1 MFKTEGP
8 QYNGGIADGIGRHSR
23 FFILSLFECTGIYPR
38 INRTTKPYQHR
49 QKLFVKPKNMNIEV
63 NIYVCLK

>member
-1 MFKTEGP
+1 MFKTKGP
-8 QYNGGIADGIGRHSR
+8 QYKGGIADGIGRHSR

-49 QKLFVKPKNMNIEV
+49 QTYLLNQRT
-63 NIYVCLK
+63 

>member
-1 MFKTEGP
+1 MFKTKGP
-8 QYNGGIADGIGRHSR
+8 QYKGGIADGIGRHSR

-49 QKLFVKPKNMNIEV
+49 QKLFIKPNNMNIEV
-63 NIYVCLK
+63 IIYVCLK

>member
-1 MFKTEGP
+1 MFKIKGP
-8 QYNGGIADGIGRHSR
+8 QYKGGIADGIGRHSR

-49 QKLFVKPKNMNIEV
+49 QKLFIKPKNMNIEV
-63 NIYVCLK
+63 IIYVCLK